1 VRRKK
6 GTLPILDGLRLK
18 RLQTRAPFPPERA
31 SSGEGRVGKC
41 SERDER
47 APFRAVQLFSQRSYG
62 HISFGKPK
70 CNSVSTATMNASPAM
85 YAYDFGDDWP
95 FDIEAIVSDTAGS
108 ALTGRHQPAARE
120 YSHLF
125 GLSRVRMHLLS
136 AWFQRGTGDS

>member
-1 VRRKK
+1 M
-6 GTLPILDGLRLK
+6 T
-18 RLQTRAPFPPERA
+18 A
-31 SSGEGRVGKC
+31 RVDC
-41 SERDER
+41 
-47 APFRAVQLFSQRSYG
+47 A
-62 HISFGKPK
+62 
-70 CNSVSTATMNASPAM
+70 VSTLTALGSTLDRTLELVP
-85 YAYDFGDDWP
+85 P